1 MKWTEEQ
8 GQAIREREKNIL
20 VSAAAG
26 SGKTAVLVERI
37 KQLII
42 EDRVGLDRMLIV
54 TFSNAAAS
62 EMKEKIVKAISQEI
76 EQQGEQAQKDRGKLI
91 FLRSQLNLLSKA
103 NISTFHAFAMEV
115 VRRYF
120 HLIDTDPS
128 FMICDDAQR
137 TILQAESIEQLF
149 AELFAA
155 GSEEFLLFLQK
166 FSQTKNENKAKE
178 MILTV
183 HEFIQS
189 IPDSLEWLA
198 AQAEV
203 LKETEEAFLAGP
215 IFAEMKKDIERTLHR
230 AMMAFQSAGELLEE
244 QQLTGLLTKWKLEM
258 QTLDQLW
265 EDLQAL
271 SFDALMT
278 AWQGVKFQTYA
289 APKAEKEN
297 YEGIKEEVTAL
308 RNQGKALIKKIAAK
322 YAVRSLA
329 EYRQELHETGDDA
342 AYLAFLVSSFD
353 RIYKEKKEKKG
364 LLDFSDLEHGA
375 LRVLRHEEA
384 AEEYRNKFAYLF
396 IDEYQDS
403 NLIQETLINCIR
415 RQDNLFMVGD
425 VKQSIYKFR
434 LAEPELF
441 LHKYEEY
448 GKDQGKIKL
457 KIDLNRNFRS
467 KGNVI
472 AAVNDV
478 FSQLMEKEL
487 SGLDYDDA
495 AALYQGV
502 DYQGELDYP
511 TALYLVDN
519 RKMEEDFL
527 DEELKEM
534 KKAELEAAAAAK
546 IIAEA
551 KGTPI
556 FDAKKGITRSLTNKD
571 VVVLLRGV
579 KGYGEIY
586 CQALQQAGIP
596 AYVDTSDGYF
606 DTLEI
611 EILLNLLRLIDQ
623 RKQDIPLLSVLRSAI
638 FGFTM
643 EELIEVRLRQR
654 EGSYYQAFAACAHG
668 QPSELSA
675 ESGQSQGES
684 GEISEKDANCAT
696 QCYADDLQEKCAQV
710 FLRLKKWKEEASFLS
725 LEDFLWKLLSET
737 GFYEYVGA
745 IPAGVQRQANVR
757 ALVDKAVQFQNA
769 QMKGLFRFIL
779 YIESLKKR
787 KVAMGQVKLLGENDD
802 VVRVMTIHKS
812 KGLEFPFVLVGGL
825 GKRFNREQ
833 GTYQVSFHK
842 DLGLGIRYVDLEE
855 GSYKK
860 TLNQMVIEER
870 KSRERMAEE
879 IRILYVAFTRA
890 MDRLVLLG
898 TVQGAEDLLSGR
910 RGRENDPAGAAS
922 YLEMLLPTLSK
933 SRIRLIQQDRGSLS
947 VKSEA
952 KEEVRGKI
960 REMFS
965 PERLQQT
972 DERREEGEDAEH
984 VLQKEI
990 QRRLSYI
997 YPYGKAQRLKS
1008 KFTVTELNDFQREQQ
1023 GPMLRRTSSADEPVL
1038 GKQSHRFTQAE
1049 RGTFLHKVMEHLDFT
1064 GMSNTLHAVQEEKEK
1079 QQILDGFIASLVERV
1094 VLRPEEAQTVD
1105 RKKILAF
1112 FHSPIG
1118 QRAAQAAYLV
1128 KEESFNLMKKVEGEN
1143 IIIQGTID
1151 CYFEE
1156 DGAYVLL
1163 DYKSGWGTQAV
1174 DEQGLQMVA
1183 DRYRAQLDLYREA
1196 LEKIRNIEV
1205 RQVYLYLFDLKRE
1218 LQIY

>member
-1 MKWTEEQ
+1 MKWTKEQ
-8 GQAIREREKNIL
+8 GQAIEERGKNIL

-37 KQLII
+37 KRIII
-42 EDRVGLDRMLIV
+42 EDRVALDRMLIV

-62 EMKEKIVKAISQEI
+62 EMKEKIVKAISLEI
-76 EQQGEQAQKDRGKLI
+76 ELQGEQAQKDRGKLT
-91 FLRSQLNLLSKA
+91 FLRNQLNLLSKS
-103 NISTFHAFAMEV
+103 NISTFHAFSMEV

-128 FMICDDAQR
+128 FMICDDAQK

-149 AELFAA
+149 EELFA
-155 GSEEFLLFLQK
+155 SDDEQFLFFLKK

-178 MILTV
+178 MILAV

-189 IPDSLEWLA
+189 IPDPLDWLS
-198 AQAEV
+198 AQTKV
-203 LKETEEAFLAGP
+203 LKATEEDFLAGP
-215 IFAEMKKDIERTLHR
+215 VFAEMKKDIERALR
-230 AMMAFQSAGELLEE
+230 KAKSCFQLAGELLEE
-244 QQLTGLLTKWKLEM
+244 QQLAGLLAKWKLEM
-258 QTLDQLW
+258 QALDQLG
-265 EDLQAL
+265 EGMEAG
-271 SFDALMT
+271 SFDEMMGV
-278 AWQGVKFQTYA
+278 WQEVKFQTYT
-289 APKAEKEN
+289 APKVEKES

-308 RNQGKALIKKIAAK
+308 RNQGKALIKKISAK
-322 YAVRSLA
+322 YGVRSLGD
-329 EYRQELHETGDDA
+329 YREELRQTGDDA
-342 AYLAFLVSSFD
+342 AYLAFLVAAFD

-364 LLDFSDLEHGA
+364 LLDFSDLEHSA

-415 RQDNLFMVGD
+415 REDNLFMVGD

-441 LHKYEEY
+441 LHKYEDY
-448 GKDQGKIKL
+448 GADGGTVKL

-487 SGLDYDDA
+487 SGLDYDEA

-502 DYQGELDYP
+502 EYEGELDYP
-511 TALYLVDN
+511 TELYVVDS

-546 IIAEA
+546 IIEEA
-551 KGTPI
+551 KGTLI
-556 FDAKKGITRSLTNKD
+556 FDAKKGIIRPLTNKD
-571 VVVLLRGV
+571 IVVLLRGV

-596 AYVDTSDGYF
+596 AYVDASDGYF

-611 EILLNLLRLIDQ
+611 EIFLNLLRLIDQ
-623 RKQDIPLLSVLRSAI
+623 RKQDIPLLSVLHSAI
-638 FGFTM
+638 FGFSM
-643 EELIEVRLRQR
+643 EELVEIRLRHR
-654 EGSYYQAFAACAHG
+654 EGTYYEAFAACAQG
-668 QPSELSA
+668 SVWTGEPQPE
-675 ESGQSQGES
+675 EITGQSTEVGDCPEQS
-684 GEISEKDANCAT
+684 
-696 QCYADDLQEKCAQV
+696 YADELQEKCVQV
-710 FLRLKKWKEEASFLS
+710 FRQLKKWKEEASFLS
-725 LEDFLWKLLSET
+725 LEDFLWKLLGET

-757 ALVDKAVQFQNA
+757 ALVDKAVQFQHA

-787 KVAMGQVKLLGENDD
+787 KVPMGQVKLLGENDD

-825 GKRFNREQ
+825 GKPFNREQ

-842 DLGLGIRYVDLEE
+842 DLGLGLRFVDAEA

-860 TLNQMVIEER
+860 TLNQLVIEER
-870 KSRERMAEE
+870 RARERMAEE

-898 TVQGAEDLLSGR
+898 TVQGVEEMLSGR
-910 RGRENDPAGAAS
+910 RAKEVDPAGASS
-922 YLEMLLPTLSK
+922 YLQMLLPTLPK
-933 SRIRLIQQDRGSLS
+933 SNIRLVQQDRGSLS
-947 VKSEA
+947 VKSEE
-952 KEEVRGKI
+952 KEEARETI
-960 REMFS
+960 RALFS
-965 PERLQQT
+965 EAGLQQKDQCT
-972 DERREEGEDAEH
+972 GDGE
-984 VLQKEI
+984 LQKEI
-990 QRRLSYI
+990 HRRLSYL
-997 YPYGKAQRLKS
+997 YPHGKAQWLKS
-1008 KFTVTELNDFQREQQ
+1008 KFTVTELNDFQREHQ
-1023 GPMLRRTSSADEPVL
+1023 GPMLRRSSSADEPVL
-1038 GKQSHRFTQAE
+1038 GKQPHRFTQAE
-1049 RGTFLHKVMEHLDFT
+1049 RGTFLHKVMEHLNFAS
-1064 GMSNTLHAVQEEKEK
+1064 MSKMLSAAQDEVEK
-1079 QQILDGFIASLVERV
+1079 QQMIDQFIASLVERV
-1094 VLRPEEAQTVD
+1094 ILRVEEAQTVD
-1105 RKKILAF
+1105 RKKVLAF
-1112 FHSPIG
+1112 FASPIG
-1118 QRAAQAAYLV
+1118 RRAAQAAYLV
-1128 KEESFNLMKKVEGEN
+1128 KEESFNLMKRVEGEK

-1156 DGAYVLL
+1156 DGAYILL
-1163 DYKSGWGTQAV
+1163 DYKSGWGTQAT
-1174 DEQGLQMVA
+1174 DEQGLQVMV

-1205 RQVYLYLFDLKRE
+1205 REVYLYLFDLKRGI
-1218 LQIY
+1218 QVY